1 MKHIKHW
8 LMTVAVL
15 LCSVTMNAQ
24 SFEVDGIFYNV
35 TSSTDLTAEVVP
47 CVNNKYEGSIVIPSQ
62 VSYLNKEYTVTR
74 VGDRAFSSCGNL
86 SSITLPNTVTS
97 IGSQAFYY
105 CKSLTSITIP
115 TTVKTIE
122 FRAFADCS
130 NLTSINIP
138 SGVTRIEQ
146 GLFYGCSKLK
156 AVTIPSSVNTIDI
169 YAFRDCSNLSS
180 IVIPKSVTSIG
191 DEAFSGCTSLTSV
204 TSVAATPPTLGFSVF
219 STEPTA
225 KLYVPKN
232 SNTAY
237 ASAGWNS
244 YFSSI
249 AEISGSCG
257 ANLTWTLYN
266 DGELIVE
273 GTGVMSNYSMDTSP
287 WAIYSESITKATIK
301 EGVTTIGDYAFQGC
315 RALTS
320 ASLPT
325 GLTSIGKYA
334 FQRCEA
340 LVTINIPT
348 TVVSMGTGAFYY
360 CSLTSLTLPEGI
372 KNIEQSTF
380 TGNEF
385 TSVVIPQGVTVI
397 GVNSFCD
404 CKQLE
409 SVTIPNSVQTIGE
422 MAFQFCPKLA
432 SVTIPN
438 SVVTIERYAFDR
450 CSSLATLSIGE
461 GVTNIGKDAFSSC
474 SKLEYIICSAVTP
487 PIIDGSDTFYNVN
500 RGIPVYVPK
509 SSVAAYQAAGYW
521 SEFTNIQAIKPI
533 VSSIT
538 LSHSSITLTEGET
551 LTITATIAPNDV
563 EDNSLTW
570 SSSDEKIVSVDGGA
584 ITALAPGT
592 AIITATAND
601 ESGVSASCKV
611 IVKEVPRYTLTYL
624 VDGEVYYTS
633 TLLLGE
639 TIVLPETP
647 TKKGHTFSGWSD
659 IPETMPAENVTIR
672 GTFSVNSYT
681 ITYIVDGEVHK
692 KQTVEYGAEIIA
704 EMGPTK
710 GGYTFSGWSDMPSNM
725 PDKDITVYAMF
736 TPNKYTVTFKA
747 NGEVVSSELLTYGTA
762 IVVPDAPEVDDYA
775 FVEWADLLETV
786 PAYDVEFSAVYKQVG
801 IKIVDGIASF
811 EQDEDV
817 LFERISYTRTLP
829 NLHWNPLY
837 VPFEIPMTA
846 EFLEDYD
853 VAYFNDIHSYDEY
866 IGDKENGI
874 LGADGEID
882 RMSMEVL
889 MVQEGATL
897 NANYPYL
904 IRAKNE
910 AAKALNITATDAT
923 LYETVETTISCSSV
937 FMDFEVTGS
946 YSTLTSS
953 YLDEDYRVI
962 ISTGSWGILSS
973 TSKLRPFRIYL
984 KMTAR
989 GGSPV
994 KVHSSAMKTISIQVG
1009 NEDDTTSIE
1018 DGQLTFD
1025 NSVLGVVYDLQG
1037 RQVKN
1042 SGKGIYIVNGKKT
1055 VFK

>member
-8 LMTVAVL
+8 LITAAVL
-15 LCSVTMNAQ
+15 LYSVTASAQ

-74 VGDRAFSSCGNL
+74 VGSLAFSQCFNL

-105 CKSLTSITIP
+105 CKSLTSIAIP

-122 FRAFADCS
+122 FRAFGDCS

-204 TSVAATPPTLGFSVF
+204 TSVAATPPTLGSSVF
-219 STEPTA
+219 TTETTA

-273 GTGVMSNYSMDTSP
+273 GTGAMSNYSMDTSP

-348 TVVSMGTGAFYY
+348 TVVSMGIGAFYY

-422 MAFQFCPKLA
+422 MAFQYCPKLA
-432 SVTIPN
+432 SVAIPN

-461 GVTNIGKDAFSSC
+461 GVTGIGQQAFSNC
-474 SKLEYIICSAVTP
+474 SKLESVICKAVTP
-487 PIIDGSDTFYNVN
+487 PAIDAVNTFYNVN
-500 RGIPVYVPK
+500 KTIPVYVPK
-509 SSVAAYQAAGYW
+509 SSVAAYKSANYW
-521 SEFTNIQAIKPI
+521 KEFTNIQ
-533 VSSIT
+533 SI
-538 LSHSSITLTEGET
+538 
-551 LTITATIAPNDV
+551 P
-563 EDNSLTW
+563 
-570 SSSDEKIVSVDGGA
+570 KIVSVTDSNTQGDFTQA
-584 ITALAPGT
+584 E
-592 AIITATAND
+592 D
-601 ESGVSASCKV
+601 E
-611 IVKEVPRYTLTYL
+611 
-624 VDGEVYYTS
+624 
-633 TLLLGE
+633 
-639 TIVLPETP
+639 
-647 TKKGHTFSGWSD
+647 
-659 IPETMPAENVTIR
+659 
-672 GTFSVNSYT
+672 
-681 ITYIVDGEVHK
+681 
-692 KQTVEYGAEIIA
+692 
-704 EMGPTK
+704 
-710 GGYTFSGWSDMPSNM
+710 
-725 PDKDITVYAMF
+725 
-736 TPNKYTVTFKA
+736 
-747 NGEVVSSELLTYGTA
+747 
-762 IVVPDAPEVDDYA
+762 
-775 FVEWADLLETV
+775 
-786 PAYDVEFSAVYKQVG
+786 EF
-801 IKIVDGIASF
+801 
-811 EQDEDV
+811 DE
-817 LFERISYTRTLP
+817 ISYTRTLP

-910 AAKALNITATDAT
+910 AAKALNITVTDAT

-1009 NEDDTTSIE
+1009 NEDGTTSIE

-1042 SGKGIYIVNGKKT
+1042 PGKGIYIVNGKKT

>member
-1 MKHIKHW
+1 M
-8 LMTVAVL
+8 
-15 LCSVTMNAQ
+15 
-24 SFEVDGIFYNV
+24 
-35 TSSTDLTAEVVP
+35 
-47 CVNNKYEGSIVIPSQ
+47 
-62 VSYLNKEYTVTR
+62 
-74 VGDRAFSSCGNL
+74 
-86 SSITLPNTVTS
+86 
-97 IGSQAFYY
+97 
-105 CKSLTSITIP
+105 
-115 TTVKTIE
+115 
-122 FRAFADCS
+122 
-130 NLTSINIP
+130 
-138 SGVTRIEQ
+138 
-146 GLFYGCSKLK
+146 
-156 AVTIPSSVNTIDI
+156 
-169 YAFRDCSNLSS
+169 
-180 IVIPKSVTSIG
+180 
-191 DEAFSGCTSLTSV
+191 
-204 TSVAATPPTLGFSVF
+204 
-219 STEPTA
+219 
-225 KLYVPKN
+225 YVPKN

-257 ANLTWTLYN
+257 ANLTWILCN

-273 GTGVMSNYSMDTSP
+273 GTGAMSNYSMDTSP

-315 RALTS
+315 TALTS

-334 FQRCEA
+334 FQWCEA

-348 TVVSMGTGAFYY
+348 TVVSMGIGAFYY

-422 MAFQFCPKLA
+422 MAFQYCPKLA
-432 SVTIPN
+432 SVAIPN

-461 GVTNIGKDAFSSC
+461 GVTGIGKQAFSDC
-474 SKLEYIICSAVTP
+474 SKLESVICKAVTP
-487 PIIDGSDTFYNVN
+487 PAIDAVNTFYNVN
-500 RGIPVYVPK
+500 KTIPVYVPK
-509 SSVAAYQAAGYW
+509 SSVVAYKSANYW
-521 SEFTNIQAIKPI
+521 KEFTNIQ
-533 VSSIT
+533 SI
-538 LSHSSITLTEGET
+538 
-551 LTITATIAPNDV
+551 P
-563 EDNSLTW
+563 
-570 SSSDEKIVSVDGGA
+570 KIVSVTDSNTQGDFTQA
-584 ITALAPGT
+584 E
-592 AIITATAND
+592 D
-601 ESGVSASCKV
+601 E
-611 IVKEVPRYTLTYL
+611 
-624 VDGEVYYTS
+624 
-633 TLLLGE
+633 
-639 TIVLPETP
+639 
-647 TKKGHTFSGWSD
+647 
-659 IPETMPAENVTIR
+659 
-672 GTFSVNSYT
+672 
-681 ITYIVDGEVHK
+681 
-692 KQTVEYGAEIIA
+692 
-704 EMGPTK
+704 
-710 GGYTFSGWSDMPSNM
+710 
-725 PDKDITVYAMF
+725 
-736 TPNKYTVTFKA
+736 
-747 NGEVVSSELLTYGTA
+747 
-762 IVVPDAPEVDDYA
+762 
-775 FVEWADLLETV
+775 
-786 PAYDVEFSAVYKQVG
+786 EF
-801 IKIVDGIASF
+801 
-811 EQDEDV
+811 DE
-817 LFERISYTRTLP
+817 ISYTRTLP

-910 AAKALNITATDAT
+910 AAKALNITVTDAT

>member
-8 LMTVAVL
+8 LITVAVL

-273 GTGVMSNYSMDTSP
+273 GTGAMSNYSMDTSP

-348 TVVSMGTGAFYY
+348 TVVSMGIGAFYY

-409 SVTIPNSVQTIGE
+409 SVIIPNSVQTIGE

-461 GVTNIGKDAFSSC
+461 GVTGIGKQAFSDC
-474 SKLEYIICSAVTP
+474 SKLESVICKAVTP
-487 PIIDGSDTFYNVN
+487 PAIDAVNTFYNVN
-500 RGIPVYVPK
+500 KTIPVYVPK
-509 SSVAAYQAAGYW
+509 SSVAAYKSANYW
-521 SEFTNIQAIKPI
+521 KEFTNILPI
-533 VSSIT
+533 EKVC
-538 LSHSSITLTEGET
+538 TLT
-551 LTITATIAPNDV
+551 
-563 EDNSLTW
+563 
-570 SSSDEKIVSVDGGA
+570 
-584 ITALAPGT
+584 
-592 AIITATAND
+592 
-601 ESGVSASCKV
+601 
-611 IVKEVPRYTLTYL
+611 
-624 VDGEVYYTS
+624 DGENFS
-633 TLLLGE
+633 QLENE
-639 TIVLPETP
+639 T
-647 TKKGHTFSGWSD
+647 HD
-659 IPETMPAENVTIR
+659 YVT
-672 GTFSVNSYT
+672 
-681 ITYIVDGEVHK
+681 
-692 KQTVEYGAEIIA
+692 
-704 EMGPTK
+704 
-710 GGYTFSGWSDMPSNM
+710 
-725 PDKDITVYAMF
+725 
-736 TPNKYTVTFKA
+736 
-747 NGEVVSSELLTYGTA
+747 
-762 IVVPDAPEVDDYA
+762 
-775 FVEWADLLETV
+775 
-786 PAYDVEFSAVYKQVG
+786 
-801 IKIVDGIASF
+801 
-811 EQDEDV
+811 
-817 LFERISYTRTLP
+817 YTRTF
-829 NLHWNPLY
+829 NNTNWQSLY
-837 VPFEIPMTA
+837 VPFDI
-846 EFLEDYD
+846 DYDNIKDDFD
-853 VAYFNDIHSYDEY
+853 VAYINDVHQFD
-866 IGDKENGI
+866 DDN
-874 LGADGEID
+874 DGTID
-882 RMSMEVL
+882 RTQVEAIKITTGML
-889 MVQEGATL
+889 D
-897 NANYPYL
+897 ANYPYL
-904 IRAKNE
+904 IRAKE
-910 AAKALNITATDAT
+910 VGEKVITMEDAVLYATEENSID
-923 LYETVETTISCSSV
+923 CSSV
-937 FMDFEVTGS
+937 FRNYTFTGS
-946 YSTLTSS
+946 YTTKTAVDLPASESYYALTGGEWKQLSETAK
-953 YLDEDYRVI
+953 LGAFRV
-962 ISTGSWGILSS
+962 
-973 TSKLRPFRIYL
+973 YL
-984 KMTAR
+984 KIDSRVA
-989 GGSPV
+989 GEEV
-994 KVHSSAMKTISIQVG
+994 AEAISMRVVG
-1009 NEDDTTSIE
+1009 E
-1018 DGQLTFD
+1018 DGYEDGATGIE
-1025 NSVLGVVYDLQG
+1025 NSEIKSQNAESIYDLQG
-1037 RQVKN
+1037 RSVERPT
-1042 SGKGIYIVNGKKT
+1042 KGVYIVNGVKR
-1055 VFK
+1055 VF

>member
-8 LMTVAVL
+8 LITVAVL
-15 LCSVTMNAQ
+15 LCSVTASAQ

-74 VGDRAFSSCGNL
+74 VGSLAFSQCFNL

-115 TTVKTIE
+115 ITVKTIE
-122 FRAFADCS
+122 FRAFGDCS

-257 ANLTWTLYN
+257 ANLTWILCN

-273 GTGVMSNYSMDTSP
+273 GTGAMSNYSMDTSP

-315 RALTS
+315 TALTS

-334 FQRCEA
+334 FQWCEV

-348 TVVSMGTGAFYY
+348 TVVSMGIGAFYY

-422 MAFQFCPKLA
+422 MAFQYCPKLA
-432 SVTIPN
+432 SVAIPN

-461 GVTNIGKDAFSSC
+461 GVTGIGKQAFSDC
-474 SKLEYIICSAVTP
+474 SKLESVICKAVTP
-487 PIIDGSDTFYNVN
+487 PAIDAVNTFYNVN
-500 RGIPVYVPK
+500 KTIPVYVPK
-509 SSVAAYQAAGYW
+509 SSVAAYKSANYW
-521 SEFTNIQAIKPI
+521 KEFTNIQ
-533 VSSIT
+533 SI
-538 LSHSSITLTEGET
+538 
-551 LTITATIAPNDV
+551 P
-563 EDNSLTW
+563 
-570 SSSDEKIVSVDGGA
+570 KIVSVTDSNTQGDFTQA
-584 ITALAPGT
+584 E
-592 AIITATAND
+592 D
-601 ESGVSASCKV
+601 E
-611 IVKEVPRYTLTYL
+611 
-624 VDGEVYYTS
+624 
-633 TLLLGE
+633 
-639 TIVLPETP
+639 
-647 TKKGHTFSGWSD
+647 
-659 IPETMPAENVTIR
+659 
-672 GTFSVNSYT
+672 
-681 ITYIVDGEVHK
+681 
-692 KQTVEYGAEIIA
+692 
-704 EMGPTK
+704 
-710 GGYTFSGWSDMPSNM
+710 
-725 PDKDITVYAMF
+725 
-736 TPNKYTVTFKA
+736 
-747 NGEVVSSELLTYGTA
+747 
-762 IVVPDAPEVDDYA
+762 
-775 FVEWADLLETV
+775 
-786 PAYDVEFSAVYKQVG
+786 EF
-801 IKIVDGIASF
+801 
-811 EQDEDV
+811 DE
-817 LFERISYTRTLP
+817 ISYTRTLP

-910 AAKALNITATDAT
+910 AAKALNITVTDAT

>member
-1 MKHIKHW
+1 M
-8 LMTVAVL
+8 L
-15 LCSVTMNAQ
+15 LCSVTASAQ
-24 SFEVDGIFYNV
+24 SFEVDGIYYNV
-35 TSSTDLTAEVVP
+35 TSSTDLTAEVVL

-74 VGDRAFSSCGNL
+74 VGSLAFSQCFNL

-122 FRAFADCS
+122 FRAFGDCS

-273 GTGVMSNYSMDTSP
+273 GTGAMSNYSMDTSP

-334 FQRCEA
+334 FQWCEA

-348 TVVSMGTGAFYY
+348 TVVSMGIGAFYY

-422 MAFQFCPKLA
+422 MAFQYCPKLA
-432 SVTIPN
+432 SVAIPN

-461 GVTNIGKDAFSSC
+461 GVTGIGKQAFSDC
-474 SKLEYIICSAVTP
+474 SKLESVICKAVTP
-487 PIIDGSDTFYNVN
+487 PAIDAVNTFYNVN
-500 RGIPVYVPK
+500 KTIPVYVPK
-509 SSVAAYQAAGYW
+509 SSVAAYKSANYW
-521 SEFTNIQAIKPI
+521 KEFTNIQ
-533 VSSIT
+533 SI
-538 LSHSSITLTEGET
+538 
-551 LTITATIAPNDV
+551 P
-563 EDNSLTW
+563 
-570 SSSDEKIVSVDGGA
+570 KIVSVTDSNTQGDFTQA
-584 ITALAPGT
+584 E
-592 AIITATAND
+592 D
-601 ESGVSASCKV
+601 E
-611 IVKEVPRYTLTYL
+611 
-624 VDGEVYYTS
+624 
-633 TLLLGE
+633 
-639 TIVLPETP
+639 
-647 TKKGHTFSGWSD
+647 
-659 IPETMPAENVTIR
+659 
-672 GTFSVNSYT
+672 
-681 ITYIVDGEVHK
+681 
-692 KQTVEYGAEIIA
+692 
-704 EMGPTK
+704 
-710 GGYTFSGWSDMPSNM
+710 
-725 PDKDITVYAMF
+725 
-736 TPNKYTVTFKA
+736 
-747 NGEVVSSELLTYGTA
+747 
-762 IVVPDAPEVDDYA
+762 
-775 FVEWADLLETV
+775 
-786 PAYDVEFSAVYKQVG
+786 EF
-801 IKIVDGIASF
+801 
-811 EQDEDV
+811 DE
-817 LFERISYTRTLP
+817 ISYTRTLP

-910 AAKALNITATDAT
+910 AAKALNITVTDAT

-1009 NEDDTTSIE
+1009 NEDGTTSIE

-1042 SGKGIYIVNGKKT
+1042 PGKGIYIVNGKKT

>member
-8 LMTVAVL
+8 LITAAVL
-15 LCSVTMNAQ
+15 LCSVTASAQ
-24 SFEVDGIFYNV
+24 SFEVDGIYYNV
-35 TSSTDLTAEVVP
+35 TSSADLTAEVVP

-74 VGDRAFSSCGNL
+74 VGSLAFSQCFNL

-115 TTVKTIE
+115 ITVKTIE
-122 FRAFADCS
+122 FRAFGDCS

-191 DEAFSGCTSLTSV
+191 DEAFSGCASLTSV
-204 TSVAATPPTLGFSVF
+204 TSVAATPPTLGSSVF

-273 GTGVMSNYSMDTSP
+273 GTGAMSNYSMDTSP

-315 RALTS
+315 TALTS

-348 TVVSMGTGAFYY
+348 TVVSMGIGAFYY

-422 MAFQFCPKLA
+422 MAFQYCPKLA
-432 SVTIPN
+432 SVAIPN

-461 GVTNIGKDAFSSC
+461 GVTGIGKQAFSDC
-474 SKLEYIICSAVTP
+474 SKLESVICKAVTP
-487 PIIDGSDTFYNVN
+487 PAIDAVNTFYNVN
-500 RGIPVYVPK
+500 KTIPVYVPK
-509 SSVAAYQAAGYW
+509 SSVAAYKSANYW
-521 SEFTNIQAIKPI
+521 KEFTNIQ
-533 VSSIT
+533 SI
-538 LSHSSITLTEGET
+538 
-551 LTITATIAPNDV
+551 P
-563 EDNSLTW
+563 
-570 SSSDEKIVSVDGGA
+570 KIVSVTDSNTQGDFTQA
-584 ITALAPGT
+584 E
-592 AIITATAND
+592 D
-601 ESGVSASCKV
+601 E
-611 IVKEVPRYTLTYL
+611 
-624 VDGEVYYTS
+624 
-633 TLLLGE
+633 
-639 TIVLPETP
+639 
-647 TKKGHTFSGWSD
+647 
-659 IPETMPAENVTIR
+659 
-672 GTFSVNSYT
+672 
-681 ITYIVDGEVHK
+681 
-692 KQTVEYGAEIIA
+692 
-704 EMGPTK
+704 
-710 GGYTFSGWSDMPSNM
+710 
-725 PDKDITVYAMF
+725 
-736 TPNKYTVTFKA
+736 
-747 NGEVVSSELLTYGTA
+747 
-762 IVVPDAPEVDDYA
+762 
-775 FVEWADLLETV
+775 
-786 PAYDVEFSAVYKQVG
+786 EF
-801 IKIVDGIASF
+801 
-811 EQDEDV
+811 DE
-817 LFERISYTRTLP
+817 ISYTRTLP

-853 VAYFNDIHSYDEY
+853 VACFNDIHSYDEY

-910 AAKALNITATDAT
+910 AAKALNITVTDAT

-1009 NEDDTTSIE
+1009 NEDGTTSIE

>member
-15 LCSVTMNAQ
+15 LCSVTASAQ

-74 VGDRAFSSCGNL
+74 VGSHAFSQCFNL
-86 SSITLPNTVTS
+86 SSINLPNTVTS

-237 ASAGWNS
+237 ASAGWNN
-244 YFSSI
+244 YFTSI

-273 GTGVMSNYSMDTSP
+273 GTGAMSNYSWDTSP

-360 CSLTSLTLPEGI
+360 CSLTSLTLSEGI

-422 MAFQFCPKLA
+422 MAFQYCPKLA
-432 SVTIPN
+432 SVAIPN

-450 CSSLATLSIGE
+450 CSSLATITLPESVTSIGDNTFSHCTSLTSINIPE
-461 GVTNIGKDAFSSC
+461 SVTSIGNNTFSGCNSLTSITIPESVTSIEYSAF
-474 SKLEYIICSAVTP
+474 YNCSALTSITCKAITP
-487 PIIDGSDTFYNVN
+487 PTISGSYTFENVD
-500 RGIPVYVPK
+500 RTIPVYVPK
-509 SSVAAYQAAGYW
+509 SSVAAYKSANYW
-521 SEFTNIQAIKPI
+521 KEFTNIQ
-533 VSSIT
+533 SI
-538 LSHSSITLTEGET
+538 
-551 LTITATIAPNDV
+551 P
-563 EDNSLTW
+563 
-570 SSSDEKIVSVDGGA
+570 KIVSVTDPYTQGDFTQA
-584 ITALAPGT
+584 E
-592 AIITATAND
+592 D
-601 ESGVSASCKV
+601 E
-611 IVKEVPRYTLTYL
+611 
-624 VDGEVYYTS
+624 
-633 TLLLGE
+633 
-639 TIVLPETP
+639 
-647 TKKGHTFSGWSD
+647 
-659 IPETMPAENVTIR
+659 
-672 GTFSVNSYT
+672 
-681 ITYIVDGEVHK
+681 
-692 KQTVEYGAEIIA
+692 
-704 EMGPTK
+704 
-710 GGYTFSGWSDMPSNM
+710 
-725 PDKDITVYAMF
+725 
-736 TPNKYTVTFKA
+736 
-747 NGEVVSSELLTYGTA
+747 
-762 IVVPDAPEVDDYA
+762 
-775 FVEWADLLETV
+775 
-786 PAYDVEFSAVYKQVG
+786 EF
-801 IKIVDGIASF
+801 
-811 EQDEDV
+811 DE
-817 LFERISYTRTLP
+817 ISYTRTLP

-953 YLDEDYRVI
+953 YLDEDYCVI

-1009 NEDDTTSIE
+1009 NEDGTTSIE

-1042 SGKGIYIVNGKKT
+1042 PGKGIYIVNGKKT

>member
-8 LMTVAVL
+8 LITVAVL
-15 LCSVTMNAQ
+15 LCSVTASAQ

-74 VGDRAFSSCGNL
+74 VGSLAFSQCFNL

-115 TTVKTIE
+115 ITVKTIE
-122 FRAFADCS
+122 FRAFGDCS

-257 ANLTWTLYN
+257 ANLTWILCN

-273 GTGVMSNYSMDTSP
+273 GTGAMSNYSMDTSP

-315 RALTS
+315 TALTS

-334 FQRCEA
+334 FQWCEA

-348 TVVSMGTGAFYY
+348 TVVSMGIGAFYY

-422 MAFQFCPKLA
+422 MAFQYCPKLA
-432 SVTIPN
+432 SVAIPN

-461 GVTNIGKDAFSSC
+461 GVTGIGKQAFSDC
-474 SKLEYIICSAVTP
+474 SKLESVICKAVTP
-487 PIIDGSDTFYNVN
+487 PAIDAVNTFYNVN
-500 RGIPVYVPK
+500 KTIPVYVPK
-509 SSVAAYQAAGYW
+509 SSVVAYKSANYW
-521 SEFTNIQAIKPI
+521 KEFTNIQ
-533 VSSIT
+533 SI
-538 LSHSSITLTEGET
+538 
-551 LTITATIAPNDV
+551 P
-563 EDNSLTW
+563 
-570 SSSDEKIVSVDGGA
+570 KIVSVTDSNTQGDFTQA
-584 ITALAPGT
+584 E
-592 AIITATAND
+592 D
-601 ESGVSASCKV
+601 E
-611 IVKEVPRYTLTYL
+611 
-624 VDGEVYYTS
+624 
-633 TLLLGE
+633 
-639 TIVLPETP
+639 
-647 TKKGHTFSGWSD
+647 
-659 IPETMPAENVTIR
+659 
-672 GTFSVNSYT
+672 
-681 ITYIVDGEVHK
+681 
-692 KQTVEYGAEIIA
+692 
-704 EMGPTK
+704 
-710 GGYTFSGWSDMPSNM
+710 
-725 PDKDITVYAMF
+725 
-736 TPNKYTVTFKA
+736 
-747 NGEVVSSELLTYGTA
+747 
-762 IVVPDAPEVDDYA
+762 
-775 FVEWADLLETV
+775 
-786 PAYDVEFSAVYKQVG
+786 EF
-801 IKIVDGIASF
+801 
-811 EQDEDV
+811 DE
-817 LFERISYTRTLP
+817 ISYTRTLP

-910 AAKALNITATDAT
+910 AAKALNITVTDAT